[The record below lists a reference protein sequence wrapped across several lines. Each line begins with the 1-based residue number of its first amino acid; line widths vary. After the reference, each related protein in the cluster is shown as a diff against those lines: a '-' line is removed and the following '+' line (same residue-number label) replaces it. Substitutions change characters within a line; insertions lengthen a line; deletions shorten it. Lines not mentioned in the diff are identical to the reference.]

1 MANGV
6 NWTSLLY
13 GTVDRYLDTLDR
25 QETRKDYLAEKEADR
40 IYSANIR
47 QEDLT
52 REDAQREEAQRQRLQ
67 VWNRNENRYQDEKRS
82 KENELKL
89 QKDTFLIQEG
99 REAGNL
105 VDQRSYYSNLIDSG
119 KLNTPFA
126 YDTAE
131 SRYRN
136 LGSQISNARDNI
148 KILQDIG
155 LEERS
160 LKHVENLY
168 LQGKDV
174 DAYNEITRA
183 LNAKFTNP
191 QTVAK
196 AQLYLMNMK
205 RSSDDLKK
213 VPPGEPYDADRKRL
227 NDIYYNSTQSYL
239 KLYDIEG
246 IWDESAKVRHSQG
259 MISSIQKELD
269 EFGITFDQ
277 SKYASEFNEFAKT
290 YYGEDVKP
298 EDRNTSTKQIISS
311 IVEQEKKAKTAGP
324 PTVTTKVVENINE
337 LGPTGLALIGVGAY
351 QAATS
356 ETAKKGYAYLNDKA
370 VQAAKNIHK
379 AVTMPADDIV
389 KFVKSAQSSQVGSI
403 GGSIP
408 KIERFIEKVEK
419 HADEVKSYADKPRS
433 KAYKDAVK
441 VHKGAVKAL
450 ETQLNTVADGLYNR
464 GIVSKSLKREDLI
477 KLLKNPDKYRF
488 TKLVAKLKGKI
499 PGLAKWGIFS
509 AGIKLGEWAGDPTGG
524 LLTGY
529 GVTKVPKITQKVT
542 STIYDIYKKNPTKF
556 RKKLYKKFKKSAAN
570 RVVQWLANPAA
581 KTPQTAAAFGLAGAG
596 MLIYDVYDLFAS
608 PAEFE
613 EEE

>member
-52 REDAQREEAQRQRLQ
+52 REDAQREKEQKQRLQ

-119 KLNTPFA
+119 KLNTTFS

-148 KILQDIG
+148 QILQDIG

-168 LQGKDV
+168 LKGLDNE
-174 DAYNEITRA
+174 AYNEITRA

-205 RSSDDLKK
+205 GAQADLKK
-213 VPPGEPYDADRKRL
+213 VPPGKPYDTERKRL
-227 NDIYYNSTQSYL
+227 NDIYYGSTQSYL

-298 EDRNTSTKQIISS
+298 EDRKTSTEQIIGS

-324 PTVTTKVVENINE
+324 PSPDETWPDLLPSPGK
-337 LGPTGLALIGVGAY
+337 LGGLWLGYQLFGDKIG
-351 QAATS
+351 
-356 ETAKKGYAYLNDKA
+356 
-370 VQAAKNIHK
+370 
-379 AVTMPADDIV
+379 
-389 KFVKSAQSSQVGSI
+389 
-403 GGSIP
+403 
-408 KIERFIEKVEK
+408 
-419 HADEVKSYADKPRS
+419 
-433 KAYKDAVK
+433 
-441 VHKGAVKAL
+441 
-450 ETQLNTVADGLYNR
+450 
-464 GIVSKSLKREDLI
+464 
-477 KLLKNPDKYRF
+477 
-488 TKLVAKLKGKI
+488 
-499 PGLAKWGIFS
+499 
-509 AGIKLGEWAGDPTGG
+509 AGIKVMTDAVGKAGRYAQWVTKLPGKDVGKFLELVTKETPGQVGPMMTKVEDLLSEIDDVTEAGGRGYKNKVKKLKSELAEQVNKVKKNFRRLGVSPKLRDSALEKLIRNPNKWFLPKVKAQMTALRPKATTTLRGWGGFRIAQEVGKALGDPTGG
-524 LLTGY
+524 VATGL
-529 GVTKVPKITQKVT
+529 GATGTWSLAKK
-542 STIYDIYKKNPTKF
+542 IYKKKGPKWMAQRLTPVIGKALTK
-556 RKKLYKKFKKSAAN
+556 
-570 RVVQWLANPAA
+570 RVMQGAVSGSVLPGWGNLIG
-581 KTPQTAAAFGLAGAG
+581 TVLGAG
-596 MLIYDVYDLFAS
+596 FAAHDVSEALGIIGR
-608 PAEFE
+608 EIE